1 MYFFTAVSFVAWP
14 VVGLLGLVEKRRG
27 RPRQIDRERIVEAAI
42 DVGLESL
49 TMRRVAERLGVH
61 PSALNYH
68 VAGREELLGAVASSV
83 FKLAWQE
90 PWTPGAGATWQEWV
104 RAYAL
109 ALRRMLLAN
118 SSLALYFQLSPGP
131 GVGELEQ
138 FDEFLGSLFGAGFD
152 DATAAHATTY
162 ISQVVFMSVRDE
174 LLTVEGGRHPQDM
187 EFARKVES
195 VEGARLGNVRR
206 LLAAGGHGDPDAQF
220 EFDLECVIEGLTV
233 LLERLPR
240 RRYG

>member
-1 MYFFTAVSFVAWP
+1 MDNV
-14 VVGLLGLVEKRRG
+14 KRRG
-27 RPRQIDRERIVEAAI
+27 RPRQIDRERIVEAAL

-49 TMRRVAERLGVH
+49 TMRAVAERLGVH

-68 VAGREELLGAVASSV
+68 VSGREELLGAVASSV
-83 FKLAWQE
+83 FELAWQE
-90 PWTPGAGATWQEWV
+90 PWSPSPGASWQEWV

-118 SSLALYFQLSPGP
+118 GSLALYFQLSQGP

-138 FDEFLGSLFGAGFD
+138 FDQFLGSLFDAGFD
-152 DATAAHATTY
+152 DTAVAHATTY

-174 LLTVEGGRHPQDM
+174 LLTKQEGGHPQDV

-195 VEGARLGNVRR
+195 VDEGRLRNMRR
-206 LLAAGGHGDPDAQF
+206 LLAGGGHGDPEAQF
-220 EFDLECVIEGLTV
+220 EFDLACVIEGLAVV
-233 LLERLPR
+233 LAGISQPA
-240 RRYG
+240 GD